1 MTSVDLSANAQALSD
16 VPEREQ
22 MPGMRGR
29 FLHSGS
35 MTLVYWDMV
44 EGGSFPEHAH
54 PHEQVVN
61 MLEGELDIVVDGKAH
76 RLRAGDVLAITGNA
90 RHSGRAVTRCR
101 VLDVFSPIRED
112 YRFA

>member
-1 MTSVDLSANAQALSD
+1 MTAINLAADAQALAG
-16 VPEREQ
+16 VPAREQ
-22 MPGMRGR
+22 MPGMHGK

-35 MTLVYWDMV
+35 MTLVYWDLD

-61 MLEGELDIVVDGKAH
+61 MLEGELDIVVDGRAH
-76 RLRAGDVLAITGNA
+76 RLQPGDVLAIPGNA

-101 VLDVFSPIRED
+101 VLDVFSPVRED